1 MKNYIVLFIAGL
13 LMISCGTDHTND
25 PQSVKKKIR
34 EYREEIAVLNDKIT
48 ELEDQL
54 GATSNSSGQ
63 ENGMKVRVE
72 EAQIQPFSE
81 YFEAT
86 GELEA
91 EDEAFISPEV
101 SGQIT
106 EIYVVEGQNVKKGQ
120 LLARLNTSLI
130 EKNINEVKTQLAYAE
145 TMYNKQNELWDKN
158 IGSERQYLDA
168 KNQVESLQGKLETL
182 QAQYKMSLIYS
193 PINGYIETIFQKKG
207 ELATPGMQLM
217 QIVGLDKMKVTA
229 KISEVYLP
237 VVHEGDTVEVYFPS
251 YPELV
256 FRKPITRIG
265 HVVDKQNR
273 TFKVQVSIENREG
286 ILKPNLLASI
296 VINNYNSGNHI
307 VVPSR
312 IIREDMKGS
321 YLYVE
326 QKDGDQWVAK
336 KKYITMGKSY
346 RKKSEVLS
354 GLEPGE
360 KIITDGYSNVTD
372 GTVLQI
378 VD

>member
-1 MKNYIVLFIAGL
+1 MKKYIVLFIAGL
-13 LMISCGTDHTND
+13 FLVSCGTDHTND
-25 PQSVKKKIR
+25 PQSIKKKIR
-34 EYREEIAVLNDKIT
+34 EYQEEIAVLNDKIT
-48 ELEDQL
+48 ELENQL
-54 GATSNSSGQ
+54 GETGNSTGQ
-63 ENGMKVRVE
+63 ESGMKVRVE
-72 EAQIQPFSE
+72 VAQIQPFSE

-101 SGQIT
+101 PGQIT
-106 EIYVVEGQNVKKGQ
+106 EIYVEEGQRVKTGQ
-120 LLARLNTSLI
+120 LLAKLNTSLV

-145 TMYNKQNELWDKN
+145 TMFKKQKELWEKN

-168 KNQVESLQGKLETL
+168 KNQVESLQNKLETL

-193 PINGYIETIFQKKG
+193 PLSGYVETIIQKKG
-207 ELATPGMQLM
+207 ELASPGMQLM

-237 VVHEGDTVEVYFPS
+237 VVHEGDTVKVYFPS
-251 YPELV
+251 YPEIV
-256 FRKPITRIG
+256 FKRPITRIG

-273 TFKVQVSIENREG
+273 TFKVQVTVENNKG

-296 VINNYNSGNHI
+296 VINNYNSNNHI

-312 IIREDMKGS
+312 LIREDMKGS
-321 YLYVE
+321 YLYVA
-326 QKDGDQWVAK
+326 QKDGDRWVAQ

-346 RKKSEVLS
+346 RQKSEVLS

-360 KIITDGYSNVTD
+360 QIITDGFSNVTD
-372 GTVLQI
+372 GAVLQI